1 MDLKIIYGTDTGNTE
16 YVLETYLLNLLSS
29 FDVEAIEL
37 VNISTEIWEN
47 NNLFILGVPTWYDG
61 VLQSDWEDYFAE
73 FKKIDFNG
81 KTIAIFGLGDQ
92 IGYSE
97 FFVDGIGILAN
108 VIINSGGKVIGHW
121 PTEGYQFDKSKALIN
136 ENYFYGLAIDEDN
149 EDELT
154 DDRFRKWVTLLIN
167 EIK

>member
-61 VLQSDWEDYFAE
+61 VLQSDWEDYFEE